1 MEINAAYAALRAA
14 LAGSTLYRTSLT
26 GDTIVLSFI
35 SQQVGQRYQ
44 VEIESLSRQVG
55 WALAINPQPNQGAI
69 IEAARK
75 LMGGAGWEIV
85 KGPGIRVERGQ
96 VEVRLTALPDEMA
109 RAQVDAELER
119 QTGYRLVLAVST
131 LPSSSLARP
140 ESSDVV
146 EIPLERIR
154 LGAAQQ
160 GTVLNQDKVLKTVER
175 ARRVGKIS
183 PPIQVRRLRDG
194 YLLMDGLYRLQA
206 ARTLGWE
213 RIEAIVVE

>member
-1 MEINAAYAALRAA
+1 

-44 VEIESLSRQVG
+44 VEIDALSRQTG
-55 WALAINPQPNQGAI
+55 WPLAINPQPNQGAI
-69 IEAARK
+69 LEAARK
-75 LMGGAGWEIV
+75 LIAGASWEIV
-85 KGPGIRVERGQ
+85 KGPGIRVDRGE
-96 VEVRLTALPDEMA
+96 VEVRLAAWPDEAA
-109 RAQVDAELER
+109 RAQVNAELEQ
-119 QTGYRLVLAVST
+119 QTGFRLAVVVST
-131 LPSSSLARP
+131 LPSFNSAKP

-160 GTVLNQDKVLKTVER
+160 GIVLNQDKVLKAVER
-175 ARRVGKIS
+175 AQRMGKIS
-183 PPIQVRRLRDG
+183 PPIKVRRLRDG

-213 RIEAIVVE
+213 RIEAIVAE